1 MGSSLGAADRK
12 LFLAIAHCPVI
23 RGIRA
28 GQMPNSPCTAIVN
41 LQARRPPEAQ
51 IAEPWVGHLDAAPIL
66 FIASNPGWD
75 EGDGGIAPEGEAED
89 EDKLIDRFVSYF
101 DKDKKYS
108 VDGIRGLNA
117 DGKPQLRWVRYWAFA
132 KRRAMELLSP
142 TVVPGLDYALTEV
155 VHCNSK
161 SEATGAVWEALK
173 ECGPR
178 YLHPVLA
185 RSPAKLVVVVGKVAA
200 AEFARQGYDPAQRL
214 IGPTPLADRDR
225 LIAFLPHPNSRGG
238 PKTFAANL
246 PDHLDRIRAF
256 IAAG

>member
-1 MGSSLGAADRK
+1 
-12 LFLAIAHCPVI
+12 
-23 RGIRA
+23 
-28 GQMPNSPCTAIVN
+28 
-41 LQARRPPEAQ
+41 
-51 IAEPWVGHLDAAPIL
+51 
-66 FIASNPGWD
+66 
-75 EGDGGIAPEGEAED
+75 
-89 EDKLIDRFVSYF
+89 
-101 DKDKKYS
+101 
-108 VDGIRGLNA
+108 
-117 DGKPQLRWVRYWAFA
+117 
-132 KRRAMELLSP
+132 MELLSP

-161 SEATGAVWEALK
+161 TEATGAVWEALK